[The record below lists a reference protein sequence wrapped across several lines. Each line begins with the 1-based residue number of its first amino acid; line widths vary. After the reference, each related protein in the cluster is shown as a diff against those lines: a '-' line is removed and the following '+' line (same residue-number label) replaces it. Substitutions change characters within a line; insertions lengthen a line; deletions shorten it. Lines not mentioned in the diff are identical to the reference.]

1 MKNRIPFTVTVKM
14 KYLGLNLTKQVYNL
28 YAKNYTTV
36 LKEIK
41 EKLNKWRYI
50 PSSWIGRLNLVK
62 MSISPKLI
70 CRFNSIPIKYQQ
82 DFFLDVDKIILM
94 FIWTVQEAQDGGDT
108 HTHTHTHTHPNT
120 LAT

>member
-108 HTHTHTHTHPNT
+108 HTHTPI
-120 LAT
+120 LWLPDAKK